1 MRKAIRVVLVN
12 IPRMRQGFP
21 TALLLDRWPKGCSKK
36 GGSAMI
42 TGDRERLR
50 DGRLYREGLLTDLAA
65 AVALISQVEK
75 SSIETLR
82 VVFADQHGLL
92 RGKTVVA
99 AALGSILRSGLNVPG
114 TLLLKDTS
122 NRTVFPIWDK
132 LSEATPPG
140 MIGAGD
146 ILLVPDPVTF
156 RILPWAPHSAWLFC
170 DPFSRNGVPLAFAP
184 RPVLQKAIDR
194 LSAHGASLVVGLEVE
209 FHVFELAEAP
219 REHHQAGMPGQPPA
233 TRLLDQGYQYLSEL
247 NYDRLEPVM
256 DRLRR
261 AAQALGLPVRST
273 EVEMG
278 PSQFEFTF
286 EPAGPMQHADNMI
299 MFRSMVKE
307 ICAREGLHATFM
319 CRPKAENI
327 ASSGWHLH
335 QSLVDAE
342 GRNLF
347 IPPQA
352 GELTAEASAWIGGLL
367 DHADESC
374 LLTTPT
380 VNGYKRYQPFA
391 LAPNRIEWGNDN
403 RGAMVRALM
412 FPGDPASRIEN
423 RVAEPVANPYYF
435 FASQIL
441 SGVSGLD
448 RKLTAPPPVETP
460 YGTDAR
466 ALPPSLI
473 AAIEAFEAG
482 SLFSQALGQDFSYYL
497 AALKRAEWKR
507 YFCTVTEWEQRE
519 YFGVY

>member
-1 MRKAIRVVLVN
+1 M
-12 IPRMRQGFP
+12 
-21 TALLLDRWPKGCSKK
+21 TA
-36 GGSAMI
+36 
-42 TGDRERLR
+42 GDRERLR
-50 DGRLYREGLLTDLAA
+50 EGRLYRDGLLADFDAA
-65 AVALISQVEK
+65 AALMARVEQ
-75 SSIETLR
+75 SGIETLR

-99 AALGSILRSGLNVPG
+99 SALGSILRSGLNVPG

-122 NRTVFPIWDK
+122 NRTVFPIWDGP
-132 LSEATPPG
+132 SDAMPPG
-140 MIGAGD
+140 MAGGGD
-146 ILLVPDPVTF
+146 MLLVPDPATF
-156 RILPWAPHSAWLFC
+156 RILPWSRHSGWLFC
-170 DPFSRNGVPLAFAP
+170 DPVGRDGGTLPFAP
-184 RPVLQKAIDR
+184 RPVLRKAMDR
-194 LSAHGASLVVGLEVE
+194 LSAMGAALVVGLEVE
-209 FHVFELAEAP
+209 FHVFDLAEQP

-247 NYDRLEPVM
+247 SYDRLEPVM

-261 AAQALGLPVRST
+261 AAQELDLPVRST

-286 EPAGPMQHADNMI
+286 EPACPMRHADNMI

-307 ICAREGLHATFM
+307 VCAREGLHATFM
-319 CRPKAENI
+319 CRPRVENA

-342 GRNLF
+342 GHNLF
-347 IPPQA
+347 IPPRT
-352 GELTAEASAWIGGLL
+352 GELTPEASAWIAGLL
-367 DHADESC
+367 DHASESC

-391 LAPNRIEWGNDN
+391 LAPDRIEWGNDN

-412 FPGDPASRIEN
+412 SPGDPASRIEN

-441 SGVSGLD
+441 SGASGLE
-448 RKLTAPPPVETP
+448 RGLTAPPPVETP
-460 YGTDAR
+460 YGSGAR

-473 AAIEAFEAG
+473 AAIEAFEQG
-482 SLFSQALGQDFSYYL
+482 SLFRQALGQGFADYL
-497 AALKRAEWKR
+497 STLKRAEWRR
-507 YFCTVTEWEQRE
+507 YLGTVTEWEQRE